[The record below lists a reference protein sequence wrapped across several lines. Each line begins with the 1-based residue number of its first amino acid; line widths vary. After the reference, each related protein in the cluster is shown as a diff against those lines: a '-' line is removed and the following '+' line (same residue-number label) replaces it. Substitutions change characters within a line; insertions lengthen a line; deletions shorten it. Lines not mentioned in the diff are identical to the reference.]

1 MKKKFLIN
9 LILLVI
15 LNLLVK
21 PFWVFGIDRTV
32 QNLVG
37 SAEYGMLF
45 ALFNISVIFNIL
57 LDLGITNFNNRHISQ
72 RPEAFSSVFPRI
84 IGIKLALAF
93 IYALVVLSAG
103 LIIGYEK
110 RQMLLMLLL
119 ITNQFVVSFTLYLR
133 SNISGLQYYTTDSIL
148 SVSDR
153 IIMITACIVAY
164 YAHFKGTTITI
175 EWFVLIQT
183 FSYVLSAF
191 IVLSVLL
198 SKTGLKKIKFGTA
211 INWDIVKA
219 GLPYAL
225 LIFLMSMYSR
235 IDSIMLER
243 LLPDGKE
250 QAGIYAQSFR
260 ILDSVV
266 MMPILFA
273 GLLLPMFSKLLGS
286 KENVAPLL
294 NLAFK
299 LSWVIAVAFS
309 LAAGYYS
316 RPIID
321 MLYNHGSMY
330 SARVF
335 TILTFSF
342 IPVSVVYIY
351 STLITAS
358 GSLKWLNIVSLISVC
373 INIALN
379 IVLIP
384 HYKAIGAAIAC
395 LITQTIAAIAQILLV
410 KNQFQTVFASFK
422 KFAFFTLMALV
433 LAHILYIVV
442 SDWIFGFLAIGL
454 AIAFLGFITKMI
466 PFKNITR
473 LLIPADFKKEG
484 NCS

>member
-1 MKKKFLIN
+1 M
-9 LILLVI
+9 

-37 SAEYGMLF
+37 STEYGMLF
-45 ALFNISVIFNIL
+45 ALFNISVIFNIS

-72 RPEAFSSVFPRI
+72 QPEAFSSVFPRI
-84 IGIKLALAF
+84 IGIKLVLAF
-93 IYALVVLSAG
+93 IYAAVVLSAG

-119 ITNQFVVSFTLYLR
+119 IANQFIVSFALYLR

-153 IIMITACIVAY
+153 IIMIIASVVAY
-164 YAHFKGTTITI
+164 YAHFRNTTVTI

-183 FSYVLSAF
+183 FSYALSAL
-191 IVLSVLL
+191 IILGVLL
-198 SKTGLKKIKFGTA
+198 SKTGLNKIKFRSA
-211 INWDIVKA
+211 VSWNIVKA

-273 GLLLPMFSKLLGS
+273 GLLLPMFSRLLGS
-286 KENVAPLL
+286 KENVGPLL
-294 NLAFK
+294 NLAFQ
-299 LSWVIAVAFS
+299 LLWVIAVAFS
-309 LAAGYYS
+309 LAAGYYGK
-316 RPIID
+316 PIID

-330 SARVF
+330 SAQVF
-335 TILTFSF
+335 TILICSF

-358 GSLKWLNIVSLISVC
+358 GSLKWLNIVSLISVF

-410 KNQFQTVFASFK
+410 KKQFRTAFASFK
-422 KFAFFTLMALV
+422 KFASFTLMALI
-433 LAHILYIVV
+433 LASILYIVI
-442 SDWIFGFLAIGL
+442 SNWIIGFFAIGL
-454 AIAFLGFITKMI
+454 AITILGFATKML
-466 PFKNITR
+466 PLKNTVRI
-473 LLIPADFKKEG
+473 LIPTGFQKGED
-484 NCS
+484 CS